1 MRGDEL
7 IMGIKSVAILGAG
20 AIGAYFIYGFSTLP
34 DIDFCLIAKGE
45 RKERLMREGICING
59 KTYKPA
65 VKTPEEARGVDLL
78 LVSTK
83 YNGLHGALGDIRT
96 VTAPHTTVLSLLNG
110 IDSEEIIGTVIDP
123 ARIVY
128 SLMRI
133 NSERTGN
140 SVTFNVE
147 KTPGLF
153 VGEKDSPEETE
164 RLKAICALIAKT
176 PLKYNFC
183 EDIVSEQWQKF
194 TINIAYNL
202 PQAVLGVGYAAYFDS
217 SHVGF
222 IRDRLEAEARTVAAA
237 YGISYGPLENTR
249 ARWLEKA
256 RFSTLQDL
264 DAGRH
269 TEIDMFCKVLMEKAA
284 AKGLQVPFA
293 EYTYHAIKALE
304 EKIDGKFNYR

>member
-1 MRGDEL
+1 MM
-7 IMGIKSVAILGAG
+7 INKVAILGAG
-20 AIGAYFIYGFSTLP
+20 AIGAYFIYGFSAAADT
-34 DIDFCLIAKGE
+34 DFCLVAKGE
-45 RKERLMREGICING
+45 RKERLEKDGLCING
-59 KTYKPA
+59 KTYKPV

-83 YNGLHGALGDIRT
+83 YNGLRSALEDIST
-96 VTAPHTTVLSLLNG
+96 VVTPNATVLSLLNG

-133 NSERTGN
+133 NSERNGN
-140 SVTFNVE
+140 SVTFNAE

-153 VGEKDSPEETE
+153 VGEKDSAEESE
-164 RLKAICALIAKT
+164 RLLAIRVLLAKT
-176 PLKYNFC
+176 PLKYHFC
-183 EDIVSEQWQKF
+183 KDIISEQWLKF
-194 TINIAYNL
+194 TLNIAYNL
-202 PQAVLGVGYAAYFDS
+202 PQAVLGTGYASYFDS
-217 SHVGF
+217 AHVGF
-222 IRDRLEAEARTVAAA
+222 LRDRLEAEARSVAAA
-237 YGISYGPLENTR
+237 YGITYGPLENTR
-249 ARWLEKA
+249 PRWLERA

-264 DAGRH
+264 EAKRH

-304 EKIDGKFNYR
+304 EKNDGKFDYK